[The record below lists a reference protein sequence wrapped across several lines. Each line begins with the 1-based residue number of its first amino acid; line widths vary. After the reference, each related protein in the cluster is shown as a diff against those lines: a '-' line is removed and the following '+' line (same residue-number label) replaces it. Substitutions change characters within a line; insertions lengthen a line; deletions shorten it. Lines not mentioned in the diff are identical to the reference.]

1 MSKFQTIKISK
12 MKTQTFETRTKS
24 VTKNSMGYQLAHQL
38 ISTGGTIRTCR
49 TSGTGRFTTNLNYH
63 EDTINVLQVAR
74 LMRLRD
80 FITGN
85 DSPRGGKTGLHIE
98 LTANG
103 KRKMIK

>member
-1 MSKFQTIKISK
+1 MTN
-12 MKTQTFETRTKS
+12 QTFLNRTKE